1 MKYDDIKE
9 KFSGKVNEI
18 DLGNGLKIG
27 GENTLGFSKPDGSFP
42 NKPIVA
48 MEINDVYPESWPVE
62 LKDSIGNDTLKDT
75 VLWAKKCVNDF
86 KADFIFFDMIG
97 THQDKEN
104 ITPEEAAEKM
114 NAVLDAVKTPLAVR
128 PAGNY
133 DKKNSC
139 VAKCAETAKRQVI
152 LGSAFQEN
160 YRTIVAASLASNHL
174 LIAESPIDV
183 NISKQLNI
191 LITQMNYPLSKIIV
205 DPLTGGLGY
214 GLEYTYSVMERIR
227 LQTFNDDKM
236 MTPPLICLVGQET
249 WRIKEVKIDEP
260 KMGNK
265 LRRGV
270 NWEVTTAISLILAGA
285 NVVVVRHPE
294 SVKLVKDFINLL

>member
-1 MKYDDIKE
+1 
-9 KFSGKVNEI
+9 
-18 DLGNGLKIG
+18 
-27 GENTLGFSKPDGSFP
+27 
-42 NKPIVA
+42 
-48 MEINDVYPESWPVE
+48 MEINDVYPVAWPVE
-62 LKDSIGNDTLKDT
+62 LKDYIGNDVLKDPA
-75 VLWAKKCVNDF
+75 LWAKKCIDDF
-86 KADFIFFDMIG
+86 KADFIFFDMIA
-97 THQDKEN
+97 THQDKEDSS
-104 ITPEEAAEKM
+104 PEEAAEKM
-114 NAVLDAVKTPLAVR
+114 NAVLDAINTPLAVR

-133 DKKNSC
+133 DKKNN
-139 VAKCAETAKRQVI
+139 VIAKCAESAKRQVI

-160 YRTIVAASLASNHL
+160 YRTIVAAALASNHL

-236 MTPPLICLVGQET
+236 MTPPVICLVGQET

-260 KMGNK
+260 NMGSK
-265 LRRGV
+265 LKRGIS
-270 NWEVTTAISLILAGA
+270 WEVTTAISLILA
-285 NVVVVRHPE
+285 E
-294 SVKLVKDFINLL
+294 QMLLLYDILKA

>member
-9 KFSGKVNEI
+9 KFTGKVNEI
-18 DLGNGLKIG
+18 DIGGGLKIG
-27 GENTLGFSKPDGSFP
+27 GENALGFAKLDGVFP
-42 NKPIVA
+42 NKPLVA
-48 MEINDVYPESWPVE
+48 MEINDVYPANWPVE
-62 LKDSIGNDTLKDT
+62 LKDSIGDDVLKDPA
-75 VLWAKKCVNDF
+75 LWAKKCVNDF

-104 ITPEEAAEKM
+104 ISPDTAAEKM
-114 NAVLDAVKTPLAVR
+114 NAVLDAVKTPVAVR
-128 PAGNY
+128 PAGNN
-133 DKKNSC
+133 DKKNS
-139 VAKCAETAKRQVI
+139 VVTKCAEAAKRQVI

-160 YRTIVAASLASNHL
+160 YRTIVAAALASNHL

-183 NISKQLNI
+183 NIAKQLNI
-191 LITQMNYPLSKIIV
+191 LITQMNYPLEKVIV

-236 MTPPLICLVGQET
+236 MTPPVICLVGQET
-249 WRIKEVKIDEP
+249 WRIKEIRLDEKNMGS
-260 KMGNK
+260 KMK
-265 LRRGV
+265 RGI
-270 NWEVTTAISLILAGA
+270 NWEVATAISLILAGA

-294 SVKLVKDFINLL
+294 SVKQIKEFINLL